1 MFSTARVLFAGD
13 DPCIQ
18 TIHRLL
24 ELGGHSVSRS
34 ADVAE
39 AARRIGAGEADV
51 VVMAGGAVG
60 SLEQLVEAQGD
71 GAPPSFV
78 AVAAALS
85 HVQLR
90 ATLGGSVCDVVDPSW
105 DERTILVAIERAA
118 RDGRLRREM
127 AMLRARVGD
136 AAQHALVGRSAAI
149 ARVRELI
156 GRAAASRAPV
166 LISGEAG
173 TGKDVVARL
182 VHDLS
187 ERAARPLIT
196 VRCAGTDTDA
206 LERELFG
213 RAAGERG
220 RARAGVLEEAHGGTL
235 VLDDALALPADL
247 RARLARASGSRTAPR
262 VGATE
267 SIPVDARLVLIART
281 RALASSA
288 QSTEDLLDRFNA
300 MIIDVP
306 PLRERRSDIP
316 QLVQHFRQRLAVE
329 QGRALPPLAA
339 DELLPLLG
347 REWTGNVRELEQW
360 VDRRALVA
368 KADAPRENAEA
379 PDIDPQATPVTLAE
393 LERRYIL
400 RVLAL
405 ESGHQSRTAA
415 RLGIDRRTLYRKL
428 KQYRSE

>member
-379 PDIDPQATPVTLAE
+379 PEIDPQATPVTLAE

>member
-13 DPCIQ
+13 DPSFQ